1 MCVVKPSGA
10 FFWLEHHILHYHCF
24 VTCIGLSMANRPSLS
39 WSRQRLESLCV
50 QRGIRK
56 SVPSGLATKPQLL
69 EKLRK
74 NIRPLPK
81 KADLIQQCKEMNLPV
96 HTSTGVS
103 GRLLS
108 SQELFD
114 MSHRWKGVSP
124 ASRQESSDK
133 AANTNTRYV
142 EAFGGLSL
150 RVNKHVCSGCRRH
163 FFDPNDLHAKLKPR
177 GSENALLCGYISN
190 SCSTMTELKLI
201 SIFLFRRLGEM
212 MKKEP
217 RACPGP
223 RSSISIGGKAFLGE
237 TVKMA

>member
-1 MCVVKPSGA
+1 MARASHTTLSLFCY
-10 FFWLEHHILHYHCF
+10 LHWVIDGKQAVALL
-24 VTCIGLSMANRPSLS
+24 VTAEVGV
-39 WSRQRLESLCV
+39 SLCSTWHTEECA
-50 QRGIRK
+50 IRIGYEASIIGEVAQK
-56 SVPSGLATKPQLL
+56 YSPVA
-69 EKLRK
+69 
-74 NIRPLPK
+74 K
-81 KADLIQQCKEMNLPV
+81 KTDLIQQCKEMNLPV

-124 ASRQESSDK
+124 ASRHESSDK

-190 SCSTMTELKLI
+190 SCSTITELKLI
-201 SIFLFRRLGEM
+201 TIFLFRRLGEM
-212 MKKEP
+212 MKKDP
-217 RACPGP
+217 RACPDP

>member
-1 MCVVKPSGA
+1 MMLSHLVHSFGSSITYYIIIVLLLALGYRWQTGRRSPGHGRGWSLFVFNVAYGRVCNQD
-10 FFWLEHHILHYHCF
+10 WL
-24 VTCIGLSMANRPSLS
+24 RSLNYWRS
-39 WSRQRLESLCV
+39 CGKIFARCQ
-50 QRGIRK
+50 
-56 SVPSGLATKPQLL
+56 TKT
-69 EKLRK
+69 
-74 NIRPLPK
+74 
-81 KADLIQQCKEMNLPV
+81 DLIQQCKEMNLPV

-124 ASRQESSDK
+124 ASRQASSDK

-163 FFDPNDLHAKLKPR
+163 FFDPNDLHVKLKSR
-177 GSENALLCGYISN
+177 GSEHALLCGYISN

-201 SIFLFRRLGEM
+201 TIFLFRRLGEM
-212 MKKEP
+212 MKKDP
-217 RACPGP
+217 RACPDP